1 MMFGSARENMIN
13 KNSHNKF
20 LKAALLVS
28 CFLFVACENDPKDI
42 KAWTENRLM
51 VEEGKDIVSL
61 ISEGSRLKARL
72 QAPQMLRYTQQ
83 DTAIVE
89 FPKTLKVDFYNA
101 TGMVESHLDARY
113 GKYFETMNR
122 VYLRDSV
129 LVYNISGDSLQTP
142 ELWWDENSQ
151 MIYTDKPV
159 RIRKSGNLIFGIG
172 MDAKQDLSDVR
183 IRQVTGTLMVPD
195 SIAAQ

>member
-13 KNSHNKF
+13 LNSYNTF
-20 LKAALLVS
+20 IKAALLVS
-28 CFLFVACENDPKDI
+28 CFLFAACENDPKDI

-72 QAPQMLRYTQQ
+72 QAPQMLRYQK

-89 FPKTLKVDFYNA
+89 FPKSLKVDFYNA

-113 GKYFETMNR
+113 GKYYETMNR
-122 VYLRDSV
+122 VLLRDSV
-129 LVYNISGDSLQTP
+129 LVYNLSGDSLQTP

-172 MDAKQDLSDVR
+172 MDARQDLSDVR